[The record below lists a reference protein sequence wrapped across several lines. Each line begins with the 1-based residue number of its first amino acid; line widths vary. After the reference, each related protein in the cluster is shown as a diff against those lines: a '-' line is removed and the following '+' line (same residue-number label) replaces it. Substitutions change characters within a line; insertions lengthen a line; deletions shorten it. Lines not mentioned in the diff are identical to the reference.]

1 MVRHRW
7 LVALAAVLTA
17 LTLAAGDADARVGGG
32 GSFGSRGTRTFSAPS
47 ATRTAPSAAPIERS
61 MTQPAR
67 PSTPLGG
74 AARPGLFG
82 GGLFG
87 GLAAGF
93 LGAGLFGLLFGHGLF
108 GGMGGFASLLGL
120 LLQVALVVFVAKL
133 LFAWFQRRNSPAT
146 AGGPSG
152 GMHGFTPLGA
162 GMFGGGNAVAS
173 QPVTIGPSD
182 YDAFEQLLGDIQAA
196 FSAEDLNALRAHV
209 TPEMLSYFSE
219 QLSENASR
227 GRINRVTNVHLLQGD
242 LSESWRE
249 GNAEYATVAMRFG
262 LTDSMVERATGRTV
276 EGGTPS
282 EVTELWTFMRSAS
295 GTWLLSAIQ
304 QA

>member
-1 MVRHRW
+1 MFRHRW
-7 LVALAAVLTA
+7 LIALAAVVTA
-17 LTLAAGDADARVGGG
+17 FTLVAGDADARVGGG
-32 GSFGSRGTRTFSAPS
+32 GSLGSRGSRTFSAPS
-47 ATRTAPSAAPIERS
+47 TTTTAPSASPIQRS
-61 MTQPAR
+61 ITQPNR
-67 PSTPLGG
+67 PSTPLGTPS
-74 AARPGLFG
+74 RGLFG

-120 LLQVALVVFVAKL
+120 LLQVALIVFIAKL
-133 LFAWFQRRNSPAT
+133 IFAWFQRRNSPAM
-146 AGGPSG
+146 AGGPSDN
-152 GMHGFTPLGA
+152 GMHGFSPLGA
-162 GMFGGGNAVAS
+162 GFGGGSAAAS

-182 YDAFEQLLGDIQAA
+182 YDAFERLLAETQAA

-227 GRINRVTNVHLLQGD
+227 GLVNRVSDVRLLQGD
-242 LSESWRE
+242 LSEAWRE
-249 GNAEYATVAMRFG
+249 GNAEYATVAMRFA
-262 LTDSMVERATGRTV
+262 LTDSMVERASGRVV
-276 EGGTPS
+276 EGGSPS
-282 EVTELWTFMRSAS
+282 EVTELWTFMRVR
-295 GTWLLSAIQ
+295 GGDWLLSAIQ